1 MRKADVMFKLGMRKT
16 SADKVGRIKKRQ
28 KHADVILRW
37 SLSTSDYIM
46 YHLQFE
52 TYIQFPVTFFADKRL

>member
-52 TYIQFPVTFFADKRL
+52 TYI